1 MQIKNT
7 RGAITVSY
15 LKLGHGVR
23 AAKGISISKSS
34 TSRTYLSTDV
44 RYDGK
49 ILSSS
54 KESTRDAANI
64 QTVKDGPSHIVQ
76 NVWSHCVGTR
86 NCGKFNFIV
95 SILLYFIIIFY

>member
-1 MQIKNT
+1 MPIKNT
-7 RGAITVSY
+7 RGAIAVTY
-15 LKLGHGVR
+15 LKLGHGAR
-23 AAKGISISKSS
+23 AAKGRSISKSL

-44 RYDGK
+44 RYDVK

-64 QTVKDGPSHIVQ
+64 QIVKDGPSHIVQ

-95 SILLYFIIIFY
+95 SILLFL